1 MNIFDI
7 ESYNV
12 RWTMIVD
19 SKLHKTTNY
28 LWNRFL
34 CEQSCAA
41 VETWNGTT
49 AELQ

>member
-1 MNIFDI
+1 MM
-7 ESYNV
+7 V
-12 RWTMIVD
+12 G

-41 VETWNGTT
+41 IKAWNGTT
-49 AELQ
+49 AELQRPLTTEMKHRVAG